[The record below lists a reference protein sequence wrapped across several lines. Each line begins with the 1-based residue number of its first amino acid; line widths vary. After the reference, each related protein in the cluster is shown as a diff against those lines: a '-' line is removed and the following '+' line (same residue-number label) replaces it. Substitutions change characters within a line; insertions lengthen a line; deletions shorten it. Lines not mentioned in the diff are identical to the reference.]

1 MLFSR
6 AALGLA
12 LATFLVTVDA
22 KDVTCT
28 QGKKTT
34 KVILNEGDSFSFDH
48 SGTKYAA
55 RQKCRVNYKL
65 GTCTAASVS
74 CDDFQLTANSACR
87 GDFISL
93 ISKGTTA
100 QKFCRTNAPEDVAF
114 TKAFSVLFKSN
125 GRKSGSFSCDVS
137 CTSGPGVTTE
147 APATTG
153 GNTIEP
159 GTCKCGI
166 ANQVT
171 KIVGGV
177 ESEENEY
184 PWQIG
189 LTSEF
194 GSTPYCGGSIISKKE
209 ILTAAHCTD
218 GTKATKIYVLVGEHD
233 VSKADGERK
242 MKVCSKK
249 EHANYNSNTVD
260 YDFAILTLCDEIT
273 FAKDASPVCLP
284 TTSGQATGFN
294 EGKASVVSGWGT
306 LKSNGNQPDILMEA
320 TVNTMSNSQCTA
332 SDTQYSSSDITKRM
346 LCAAASGKDSCQGD
360 SGGPLTTKV
369 GSNYF
374 QIGVVSWGFGCALDD
389 APGVYARVTNQL
401 TWIKDNMAAATCP
414 SA

>member
-1 MLFSR
+1 M
-6 AALGLA
+6 GLA

-28 QGKKTT
+28 KGKKTT
-34 KVILNEGDSFSFDH
+34 KVTLNEGDSFSFDH
-48 SGTKYAA
+48 SGSNYAGK
-55 RQKCRVNYKL
+55 QNCKVNYKL
-65 GTCTAASVS
+65 GTCTSASVS
-74 CDDFQLTANSACR
+74 CDVFDLNAKSNCE

-93 ISKGTTA
+93 ASKGTTA
-100 QKFCRTNAPEDVAF
+100 QKFCQTNGPEDVTF
-114 TKAFSVLFKSN
+114 TKAFSILFKSN
-125 GRKSGSFSCDVS
+125 KKESGSFSCDVS

-153 GNTIEP
+153 GPVTTNSP
-159 GTCKCGI
+159 GACQCGI
-166 ANQVT
+166 ANQAL

-177 ESEENEY
+177 ATEKNEY

-189 LTSEF
+189 LAWTSS
-194 GSTPYCGGSIISKKE
+194 GSRPYCGGSIISKKE
-209 ILTAAHCTD
+209 ILTAAHCTKGD
-218 GTKATKIYVLVGEHD
+218 KAKNIFVLIGEHNYNQ
-233 VSKADGERK
+233 ADGERR
-242 MKVCSKK
+242 MQVCSKK
-249 EHANYNSNTVD
+249 EHPNYDGSTVD
-260 YDFAILTLCDEIT
+260 YDYAILTLCDEIEFT
-273 FAKDASPVCLP
+273 EDASPVCLP
-284 TTSGQATGFN
+284 TISGQASSFN

-306 LKSNGNQPDILMEA
+306 LQSGGSQSPVLQEA
-320 TVNTMSNSQCTA
+320 TVTTMSNSQCTA
-332 SDTQYSSSDITKRM
+332 SDTQYSSSEITNRM

-374 QIGVVSWGFGCALDD
+374 QIGVVSWGYGCALDD